1 MADDRSLK
9 DVLRFLDPS
18 GDMSDADIAHVGQ
31 ELKFTEVL
39 DLVTKVGEDDVD
51 GARNILSKY
60 DDRFTIAKEYSSVP
74 TTNMKGS
81 SFTPIGPVGS
91 TSGKPAGST
100 SGSMLTK
107 PMSRGQ
113 GDITGDDTEGSELD
127 TALQDPRTKNRPEV
141 RQIQSLLKRM
151 KK

>member
-18 GDMSDADIAHVGQ
+18 GDMSDADIAQVSQ

-39 DLVTKVGEDDVD
+39 DLVTKVGEDDVA

-74 TTNMKGS
+74 TTNMSGS
-81 SFTPIGPVGS
+81 SFKPIKPVGS
-91 TSGKPAGST
+91 LPTTAG
-100 SGSMLTK
+100 
-107 PMSRGQ
+107 PPNN
-113 GDITGDDTEGSELD
+113 DTEGSKLD
-127 TALQDPRTKNRPEV
+127 TALQDPQTKNRPEV
-141 RQIQSLLKRM
+141 RQIQSLLQRM
-151 KK
+151 KR

>member
-18 GDMSDADIAHVGQ
+18 GDMSDADIAQVSQ

-74 TTNMKGS
+74 TTNMSGS
-81 SFTPIGPVGS
+81 SFKPIKPVGS
-91 TSGKPAGST
+91 SPTTAGPN
-100 SGSMLTK
+100 TK
-107 PMSRGQ
+107 PNSPQ
-113 GDITGDDTEGSELD
+113 DNDTEGSELD
-127 TALQDPRTKNRPEV
+127 TALQDPQTKNSPEV
-141 RQIQSLLKRM
+141 RQIQSLLQRM
-151 KK
+151 KR